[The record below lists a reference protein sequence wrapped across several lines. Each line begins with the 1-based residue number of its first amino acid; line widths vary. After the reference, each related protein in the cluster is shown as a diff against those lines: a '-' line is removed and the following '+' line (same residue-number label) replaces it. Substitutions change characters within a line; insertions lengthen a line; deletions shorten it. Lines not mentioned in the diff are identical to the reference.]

1 MIRAVVNRGR
11 SGEIIGFE
19 VSGHSGY
26 SEAGKDIVCAAVSAI
41 VQTAILGLTDVLGVE
56 VVYQQKPGE
65 AQCVIPKGLSR
76 DKSERVNM
84 ILETMLCG
92 LKSIQA
98 GYGKY
103 VKVEERR
110 LK

>member
-1 MIRAVVNRGR
+1 MIFVVVNRAP
-11 SGEIIGFE
+11 SGHIISFD

-41 VQTAILGLTDVLGVE
+41 VQTAILGLTDVLRVDI
-56 VVYQQKPGE
+56 VYQQKAG
-65 AQCVIPKGLSR
+65 QVRCVIPERLSQGQAE
-76 DKSERVNM
+76 KVNI

-103 VKVEERR
+103 VRVEERR
-110 LK
+110 LE